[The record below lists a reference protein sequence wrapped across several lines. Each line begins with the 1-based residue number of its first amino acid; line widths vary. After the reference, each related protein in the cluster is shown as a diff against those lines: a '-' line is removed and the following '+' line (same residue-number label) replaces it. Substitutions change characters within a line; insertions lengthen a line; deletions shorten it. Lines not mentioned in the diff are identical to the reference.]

1 MCHDVHPNTYT
12 SIYEQGK
19 WLLETDED

>member
-1 MCHDVHPNTYT
+1 MCPGVHLNTYT
-12 SIYEQGK
+12 SIYEQGE